1 MKIDKEFAGLIPPL
15 TEEEYRGLEQ
25 SILNEGC
32 RDALVVWNDTLIDGH
47 NRYRICTEHKITYET
62 VSKEFEDRN
71 AAMLWMMNNQLSRRN
86 LNDFQRVEI
95 VRKCENAVKAQ
106 AEKRRLSTLKQ
117 NHDTDKVNL
126 PERAEQSRDTLGATR
141 KGVMCAVREH
151 GRMSDSLRVSER

>member
-1 MKIDKEFAGLIPPL
+1 
-15 TEEEYRGLEQ
+15 
-25 SILNEGC
+25 
-32 RDALVVWNDTLIDGH
+32 
-47 NRYRICTEHKITYET
+47 
-62 VSKEFEDRN
+62 
-71 AAMLWMMNNQLSRRN
+71 MLWMMNNQLSRRN